1 MIPTDKLTQPRR
13 DYCSYMFE
21 LYHSIFPLNKTE
33 VKFISTLIASR
44 LTITVI
50 MAAKQKKKYPD
61 NQYLSISE
69 NDAWDLLQKLN
80 DINLEKL
87 TYNLLKTCKYE

>member
-1 MIPTDKLTQPRR
+1 
-13 DYCSYMFE
+13 
-21 LYHSIFPLNKTE
+21 
-33 VKFISTLIASR
+33 
-44 LTITVI
+44 
-50 MAAKQKKKYPD
+50 MAAKQKKKHPD

-69 NDAWDLLQKLN
+69 NEAWDLLQKLN

>member
-1 MIPTDKLTQPRR
+1 MLE
-13 DYCSYMFE
+13 SY
-21 LYHSIFPLNKTE
+21 HAIFPLNKTE

-61 NQYLSISE
+61 DQYLSISE